1 MEVIFDTPNLRPRLS
16 PTMRT
21 TLSVI
26 SLIANSLI
34 EANKCMK
41 ERLADEAGPPTTLDQ
56 VMQQSGL
63 KIPGLEEALAR
74 LMGGGDDAKQAA
86 SMIVNTPDPVK
97 LLQTFAANYGPAS
110 SSVEPPKSSPLV
122 TPPPAAAANTS
133 PAVSAAAPG
142 LAPFRADFTREG
154 REAAKAAAAAS
165 TGLPQHRPDF
175 TREGRQTA
183 PAHVTG
189 PGQSVTE
196 AGAVGR
202 LALVGGVA
210 RQLDTIRRQRK
221 SFEDMVH
228 ARMVELEADLAKLR
242 EEFDQL
248 HAALLSKAESKAD
261 EATAAETAAVAVV
274 AETAAVDAAAADTMK
289 VDDAP
294 VAGKATAVDAAASAN
309 VDADATT
316 VAAQPMDAATVDPLP
331 PAATAEEVV
340 QAIELIEEFAA
351 ETTAAEAQQLA
362 RIAAAE
368 REVARMRDLVQS
380 AREAHAVG
388 ARGDAAAHG

>member
-1 MEVIFDTPNLRPRLS
+1 MEVIFDTPNLKPRLS

-41 ERLADEAGPPTTLDQ
+41 ERLADETGQPTTLDQ

-97 LLQTFAANYGPAS
+97 LLQTFAASYGSAPWSA
-110 SSVEPPKSSPLV
+110 EPQKSGPIV
-122 TPPPAAAANTS
+122 TPPPAAAANTP
-133 PAVSAAAPG
+133 PASAAALG
-142 LAPFRADFTREG
+142 LAPFRPDFTREG
-154 REAAKAAAAAS
+154 REAAKAAAS
-165 TGLPQHRPDF
+165 TGLPQYRPDF

-183 PAHVTG
+183 QAHVTG

-196 AGAVGR
+196 ASAAGR

-228 ARMVELEADLAKLR
+228 ARMVELEAELAKLR
-242 EEFDQL
+242 EEFDQF
-248 HAALLSKAESKAD
+248 HAALLSKAEAKAD
-261 EATAAETAAVAVV
+261 EATAAEATTVADVAA
-274 AETAAVDAAAADTMK
+274 TAAVDAPAANNTT
-289 VDDAP
+289 VDDTP
-294 VAGKATAVDAAASAN
+294 VAAKPTTAVDSASS

-316 VAAQPMDAATVDPLP
+316 VAAQPTDAGTVDPLP

-388 ARGDAAAHG
+388 ARGDTAAHG

>member
-1 MEVIFDTPNLRPRLS
+1 MEVIFDTPNLKPRLS

-41 ERLADEAGPPTTLDQ
+41 ERLADEAGPPSTLDQ

-97 LLQTFAANYGPAS
+97 LLQTFAANYWPAS
-110 SSVEPPKSSPLV
+110 TSAEPPKSGPIV
-122 TPPPAAAANTS
+122 TPPPAANT
-133 PAVSAAAPG
+133 PPTASAAASG

-154 REAAKAAAAAS
+154 REAAKVAAAAS
-165 TGLPQHRPDF
+165 AGLPQHRPDF
-175 TREGRQTA
+175 TREFRQSA
-183 PAHVTG
+183 HAHVTG
-189 PGQSVTE
+189 PGQSVAV
-196 AGAVGR
+196 AGAAGR

-210 RQLDTIRRQRK
+210 RQLDTIRRQRT
-221 SFEDMVH
+221 SFEDMVR
-228 ARMVELEADLAKLR
+228 ARLVELEAKLAKLR

-261 EATAAETAAVAVV
+261 EANAAETAAVAVES
-274 AETAAVDAAAADTMK
+274 ATAAVDAAAAGTMT

-294 VAGKATAVDAAASAN
+294 VAAQTTGVVDTAAN

-316 VAAQPMDAATVDPLP
+316 VAAQPTDAATMDPLP

-351 ETTAAEAQQLA
+351 ETTAAEARQLA
-362 RIAAAE
+362 RIAAVE

-388 ARGDAAAHG
+388 ARRDTAAHG

>member
-1 MEVIFDTPNLRPRLS
+1 MEVIFDTPNLKPRLS

-97 LLQTFAANYGPAS
+97 LLQTFAASYGSAPS
-110 SSVEPPKSSPLV
+110 SAEPQKSGPIV
-122 TPPPAAAANTS
+122 TPPPAAAANTP
-133 PAVSAAAPG
+133 PAAGAAAPS

-154 REAAKAAAAAS
+154 REAAKAAAAS
-165 TGLPQHRPDF
+165 TGLPQYRPDF

-183 PAHVTG
+183 QAHITG

-196 AGAVGR
+196 AGAAGR
-202 LALVGGVA
+202 LALVGGVT

-221 SFEDMVH
+221 SFEDMVF
-228 ARMVELEADLAKLR
+228 ARMVALEAELAKLR
-242 EEFDQL
+242 YEFDQL
-248 HAALLSKAESKAD
+248 HTALLSKAESKA
-261 EATAAETAAVAVV
+261 EVAAADSAAVAVL
-274 AETAAVDAAAADTMK
+274 AETVAVDAATADTMTA
-289 VDDAP
+289 DDAL
-294 VAGKATAVDAAASAN
+294 VAARTTAVVDASASAN
-309 VDADATT
+309 VDAALI
-316 VAAQPMDAATVDPLP
+316 AAQPTDAATVDALP
-331 PAATAEEVV
+331 PAGTAEEVV

-380 AREAHAVG
+380 AREAHAG
-388 ARGDAAAHG
+388 ARGDTAAHG

>member
-1 MEVIFDTPNLRPRLS
+1 MEVIFDTPNLKPRLS

-74 LMGGGDDAKQAA
+74 LMGGGDNAKQAA

-97 LLQTFAANYGPAS
+97 LLQTFAASYG
-110 SSVEPPKSSPLV
+110 SSPSSAEPQKSGPIV
-122 TPPPAAAANTS
+122 TPPPAAAANT
-133 PAVSAAAPG
+133 PRAASAAAPG

-154 REAAKAAAAAS
+154 REAAKVAAAAS

-183 PAHVTG
+183 QAHVTG
-189 PGQSVTE
+189 PEQSVTE
-196 AGAVGR
+196 AGAAGC
-202 LALVGGVA
+202 LALVGGVT

-221 SFEDMVH
+221 SFEDMVL
-228 ARMVELEADLAKLR
+228 ARMVALEAELAKLR

-248 HAALLSKAESKAD
+248 HAELLSKAESKA
-261 EATAAETAAVAVV
+261 EVAATDNAAVAVV
-274 AETAAVDAAAADTMK
+274 AETVAVDAVAADTVV
-289 VDDAP
+289 VDDAS
-294 VAGKATAVDAAASAN
+294 VAARATAVVDAAASAN
-309 VDADATT
+309 VDAAV
-316 VAAQPMDAATVDPLP
+316 VAAQRTDAATVDPLP

-340 QAIELIEEFAA
+340 QAIEFIEEFAA

-380 AREAHAVG
+380 AREAHAG
-388 ARGDAAAHG
+388 TRGDTAAHG